1 MPSIS
6 SLKNSHN
13 PRMTLPTPLDQYL
26 QMQKLVSHISKNL
39 NQELVTTSSKFNAE
53 VRTAKDALK
62 RKIICQV
69 FWKFNDKEFKSEF
82 DLNEPLGSSKAEETL
97 SFTEELADR
106 VADDVS
112 KQILIEVKR
121 EIATSTLKQLNSY
134 YCGNER
140 F

>member
-1 MPSIS
+1 
-6 SLKNSHN
+6 
-13 PRMTLPTPLDQYL
+13 MTLPTPLDQYL
-26 QMQKLVSHISKNL
+26 QMQKLVSHISKTL

-53 VRTAKDALK
+53 VRTAKDVLK
-62 RKIICQV
+62 RKILCQV

-82 DLNEPLGSSKAEETL
+82 DLNEPLGLSKAEETL

-106 VADDVS
+106 AADDVS
-112 KQILIEVKR
+112 QQILIEVKR
-121 EIATSTLKQLNSY
+121 EIATSILKQLNSY